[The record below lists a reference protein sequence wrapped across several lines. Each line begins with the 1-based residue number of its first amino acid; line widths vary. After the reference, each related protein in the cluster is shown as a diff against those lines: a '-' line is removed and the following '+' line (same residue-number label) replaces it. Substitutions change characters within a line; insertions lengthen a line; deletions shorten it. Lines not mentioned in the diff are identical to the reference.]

1 MLNTNTKRIEF
12 YKKMRKRRRITY
24 TVLVFIAIIVSLV
37 GRCLYKE
44 YRDNSIIKY
53 LVIVKD
59 ENMDIS
65 YLKDIQKDYEEKLN
79 IIEPNYN
86 YNQKLEGGNN
96 PEVLVFHHTA
106 ANGLTPEEINRNH
119 ISQGWGAIG
128 YHFYIRKD
136 GKIYRGRP
144 EESVGAHAI
153 GRNRTSIGICLE
165 GNFEEE
171 GLTDAQKESL
181 ERLSVDMIIK
191 YNLED
196 CIGHRDV
203 YETLCPGKNFPMD
216 NIRQEIAQRIIELND
231 TK

>member
-12 YKKMRKRRRITY
+12 YRKMKKRRRRTY
-24 TVLVFIAIIVSLV
+24 TVLIFITIIVSLM
-37 GRCLYKE
+37 GIFLYKE
-44 YRDNSIIKY
+44 YRKESVIKY
-53 LVIVKD
+53 LVTVED
-59 ENMDIS
+59 ENIDIS
-65 YLKDIQKDYEEKLN
+65 YLKDIRKDYEEKLN

-86 YNQKLEGGNN
+86 SSQKLEGGNS
-96 PEVLVFHHTA
+96 PEVIVFHHTA

-171 GLTDAQKESL
+171 RLTDAQKESL

-196 CIGHRDV
+196 CIGHRNV
-203 YETLCPGKNFPMD
+203 CETLCPGKNFPMD
-216 NIRQEIAQRIIELND
+216 NIKQEIAQRIIELNN